1 MPSLLPPVLAE
12 EEASSGS
19 LLLRNKFLFN
29 NSSSQQKTSNDTVMS
44 KNSTKSSQN
53 CEFFWDSGDLE
64 HFALHCFALCTA
76 ADEAKAEVSDET
88 ISDAQE
94 ETCQYKPPK
103 QGRITLD
110 TSVFSKPGAGLDH
123 PCGPFP
129 T

>member
-1 MPSLLPPVLAE
+1 
-12 EEASSGS
+12 
-19 LLLRNKFLFN
+19 
-29 NSSSQQKTSNDTVMS
+29 MS

-53 CEFFWDSGDLE
+53 CEFFWDSGDSE
-64 HFALHCFALCTA
+64 HQILCTA
-76 ADEAKAEVSDET
+76 ADEANAEVSDET

-110 TSVFSKPGAGLDH
+110 TSVFSKPVEGLDH